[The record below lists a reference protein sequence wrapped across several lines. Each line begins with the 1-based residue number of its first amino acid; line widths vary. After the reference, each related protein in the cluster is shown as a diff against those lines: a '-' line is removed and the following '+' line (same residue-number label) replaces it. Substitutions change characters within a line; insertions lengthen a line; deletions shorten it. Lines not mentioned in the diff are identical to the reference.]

1 MLSSSV
7 ALPDALLAANMY
19 SLGDFDGCLSV
30 PEAVYCLLDVEVR
43 PARQSGAPPLP
54 THPGDEVSPF
64 EPPHGHNATLW
75 DLLQTSG
82 NRRRFRRDLQQWAHS
97 DCTDFDAQHGRRADT
112 FWKALHKNPSLQL
125 GTLFILAF
133 PVLVLVASARTAF
146 REFGADPDAADCRPL
161 PEKQSMLGQL
171 MDCFAVQNTGRKL
184 CRFQSSQ
191 IHSIQ
196 GLRTATMILI
206 VFGHHCMYLFG
217 GPVLNPDFLETAYTR
232 LMRMLAVNGTGVVAT
247 FFVISGFLEARLS
260 MMHIGKL
267 RRFNLMVVLAH
278 YAIRYFRLLPA
289 LAVVLAVETQ
299 WMQYMG
305 SGPFWGQVVGR
316 VVRDCQQY
324 WWTHLLFVNNY
335 VAQGSTCMIQTWFVA
350 AILQMYL
357 ATPLLMWLVSRWTL
371 RALWPGCCLLGL
383 LLAAAAATYYA
394 TALQQ
399 GLLPSLHI
407 YPQLLRRLNLA
418 DDPTFV
424 HQYVQTHNN
433 AVPYVV
439 GLIVGTLFYL
449 ANRREWRPSKT
460 MGTLMWLGI
469 PLTLVILLASFFSMV
484 VFYLPSFEARPLL
497 DTAYGPARLLGFS
510 LPAAWII
517 FTCGLG
523 HGGLFDSILTWKP
536 VVTLG
541 RITYSVYLA
550 HVAVILVSSG
560 IARHP
565 MYVSDYSLVGQ
576 SVGTVVV
583 SYIMGTVL
591 HFCVEAPMANVLA
604 IVVGYWFQNSDSA
617 ALTKERGP
625 ADEVAQQAPEAP
637 DDSEDVHEDTSRRSS
652 TCTTNM

>member
-1 MLSSSV
+1 
-7 ALPDALLAANMY
+7 
-19 SLGDFDGCLSV
+19 
-30 PEAVYCLLDVEVR
+30 
-43 PARQSGAPPLP
+43 
-54 THPGDEVSPF
+54 
-64 EPPHGHNATLW
+64 
-75 DLLQTSG
+75 
-82 NRRRFRRDLQQWAHS
+82 
-97 DCTDFDAQHGRRADT
+97 
-112 FWKALHKNPSLQL
+112 
-125 GTLFILAF
+125 
-133 PVLVLVASARTAF
+133 
-146 REFGADPDAADCRPL
+146 
-161 PEKQSMLGQL
+161 
-171 MDCFAVQNTGRKL
+171 
-184 CRFQSSQ
+184 
-191 IHSIQ
+191 
-196 GLRTATMILI
+196 
-206 VFGHHCMYLFG
+206 
-217 GPVLNPDFLETAYTR
+217 
-232 LMRMLAVNGTGVVAT
+232 MRMLAVNGTGVVAT

-289 LAVVLAVETQ
+289 LAVVLAVETL
-299 WMQYMG
+299 WLQYMG

-316 VVRDCQQY
+316 WVRDCQQH
-324 WWTHLLFVNNY
+324 WWTHLLFVK
-335 VAQGSTCMIQTWFVA
+335 QLRRPGSTCMIQTWFVA

-357 ATPLLMWLVSRWTL
+357 ATPLLMWLPTDVATLTQCKHAVSAEYVL
-371 RALWPGCCLLGL
+371 DHH
-383 LLAAAAATYYA
+383 
-394 TALQQ
+394 TA
-399 GLLPSLHI
+399 SR
-407 YPQLLRRLNLA
+407 LLRRLNLA
-418 DDPTFV
+418 DDPHFV

-439 GLIVGTLFYL
+439 GLIAGTLFYL

-460 MGTLMWLGI
+460 TGTLMWLGI

-517 FTCGLG
+517 FTCGVG